1 MSEHNRIGDLRRER
15 GLTQQQLA
23 VVSGL
28 PITTI
33 QKIESGA
40 NNIIN
45 ARAVTVL
52 ALAKA
57 LGVTMEELLNAE
69 KD

>member
-57 LGVTMEELLNAE
+57 LGVTMEELLDAE